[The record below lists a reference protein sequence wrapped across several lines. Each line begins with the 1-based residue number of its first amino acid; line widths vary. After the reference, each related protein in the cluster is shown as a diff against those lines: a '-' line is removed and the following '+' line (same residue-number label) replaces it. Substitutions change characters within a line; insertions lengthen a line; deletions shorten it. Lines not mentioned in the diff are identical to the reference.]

1 VLRALRGE
9 FTPERLQDGAVEAP
23 ARLEVGDA
31 QVNVVDQPALVEL
44 HGLSSSGFDDPRH
57 VITGLAPVISM
68 KKSAAL
74 HIIGMAGTSPATTV

>member
-1 VLRALRGE
+1 
-9 FTPERLQDGAVEAP
+9 
-23 ARLEVGDA
+23 
-31 QVNVVDQPALVEL
+31 VEL

-74 HIIGMAGTSPATTV
+74 HIGMAGTSPAMTVW

>member
-1 VLRALRGE
+1 
-9 FTPERLQDGAVEAP
+9 
-23 ARLEVGDA
+23 
-31 QVNVVDQPALVEL
+31 LVEL

-74 HIIGMAGTSPATTV
+74 HIIGMAGTSPAMTVW